1 MAKFK
6 FVQWLL
12 LWLTQSTA
20 FEFEWD
26 EGNTQKSSAKHGIVP
41 AEAEEVFAMG
51 QAQPLGVQV
60 SPEVSEER
68 VGIVGATIAGRILH
82 IVFTFRQGKV
92 RVISSRPA
100 KRRERKSY
108 EAYLRE
114 VS

>member
-12 LWLTQSTA
+12 LWLSQSTR

-26 EGNTQKSSAKHGIVP
+26 EGNTQKSSAKHGVLP

-60 SPEVSEER
+60 SPAVSEER
-68 VGIVGATIAGRILH
+68 LGLVGSTYAGRILH
-82 IVFTFRQGKV
+82 VVFTFREGKV
-92 RVISSRPA
+92 RVVSSRPA
-100 KRRERKSY
+100 KRKERKSY